1 MEFLIT
7 GNLNGNVERLQGL
20 VEISN
25 PYITFVLGTS
35 HLENPIKLNRSWFY
49 VRSKDDNVEVLA
61 KSDGIDILS
70 RVFMTKEGV
79 SFSGISGVYNP
90 TTIKFTRSEWIK
102 THKKLDKR
110 KQNCI
115 FLDDVE
121 AVKNFFQ
128 KSRLPNLDMFFIADS
143 PEKPVFKELIEL
155 LKPRYLFF
163 PSNTYTKEK
172 IGETTFIGLEPV
184 SSPKGK
190 YILRL

>member
-7 GNLNGNVERLQGL
+7 GNLQGNTERLKGL
-20 VEISN
+20 IEISN

-35 HLENPIKLNRSWFY
+35 GLKNPLKLNRPWFY
-49 VRSKDDNVEVLA
+49 VRSKNDDVELLSQ
-61 KSDGIDILS
+61 SDGVDILS

-115 FLDDVE
+115 FLDDLE
-121 AVKNFFQ
+121 AVKNFFR
-128 KSRLPNLDMFFIADS
+128 KSGLPRLDMFFIADD
-143 PEKPVFKELIEL
+143 PKKPVFKEIINLV
-155 LKPRYLFF
+155 KPRYLFF
-163 PSNTYTKEK
+163 PSPTYTKEK
-172 IGETTFIGLEPV
+172 QGETTFIGLEPV